1 MTIQV
6 LTIVLLSMISPPDTQ
21 ARDSRPWEMALEQRV
36 AERFSPAAR
45 QERLRRHH
53 PGGAT
58 EVFDTISGATEPHL
72 FLPVDLFE
80 SFVQKGFA
88 EADSRV
94 FRTIISGQSDDLFAV
109 PDDWDA
115 VSADVHPLASF
126 LAAEKDLLRRLGAA
140 RSVSERRE
148 LQAEL
153 SACNARRDRELVQAF
168 RNVQARFGRP
178 RLLRF
183 LYTTIAP
190 ARTEYVR
197 SLSDERIRMLIERE
211 KEAAQ

>member
-1 MTIQV
+1 MTTQI
-6 LTIVLLSMISPPDTQ
+6 LTIVLLSMISSPATQ
-21 ARDSRPWEMALEQRV
+21 ATDSRPWEMTLEQRV

-72 FLPVDLFE
+72 FLPLDLFE

-109 PDDWDA
+109 PGDWDA
-115 VSADVHPLASF
+115 VSADVQPLASF
-126 LAAEKDLLRRLGAA
+126 LRAEKALLKRLGAA
-140 RSVSERRE
+140 RTASERRE
-148 LQAEL
+148 LRAEL
-153 SACNARRDRELVQAF
+153 NASNARRDQELIRAF
-168 RNVQARFGRP
+168 RKLQARFSRP

-190 ARTEYVR
+190 ARTENVR
-197 SLSDERIRMLIERE
+197 SLSDERIRRLIQRE